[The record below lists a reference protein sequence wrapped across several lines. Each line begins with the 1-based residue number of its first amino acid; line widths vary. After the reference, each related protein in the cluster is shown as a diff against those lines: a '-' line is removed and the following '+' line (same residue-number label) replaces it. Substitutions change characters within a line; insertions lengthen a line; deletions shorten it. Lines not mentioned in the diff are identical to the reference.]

1 MLLLASLGNINSP
14 RSGGRSFHTICVG
27 AASGNNDVRHTFDSC
42 NVSILGIIIIAII
55 IAIIVVIIFVIV
67 DVTMS
72 NEEKS
77 SCSLHLRLMQR
88 QHPLS
93 PIIVFVKTIL
103 KNM

>member
-55 IAIIVVIIFVIV
+55 VVIIFVIV

-72 NEEKS
+72 NE
-77 SCSLHLRLMQR
+77 
-88 QHPLS
+88 
-93 PIIVFVKTIL
+93 
-103 KNM
+103 